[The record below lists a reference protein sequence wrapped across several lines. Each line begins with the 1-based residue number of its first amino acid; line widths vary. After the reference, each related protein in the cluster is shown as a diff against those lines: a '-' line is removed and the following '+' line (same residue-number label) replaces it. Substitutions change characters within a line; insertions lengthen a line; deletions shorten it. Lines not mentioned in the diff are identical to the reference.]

1 MRTDD
6 MINLLVQDLPNEP
19 KAVTDMLLRWWP
31 AAATTAGFGFLAI
44 GGVRPDLFATGL
56 APTLLKMTL
65 GALIAVTAISGAIKL
80 SRPEAQVPGAAKWLI
95 AVAVFIGLIVATDLI
110 NHGVDTWRGRLF
122 GKGALPCLTLVP
134 TLAALPLIASITALR
149 RGATT
154 MPLAAGALAGFASA
168 GLAILGYGLF
178 CNEDS
183 PLFIAT
189 WYSLAAVITG
199 LAGAALGR
207 AMLRW

>member
-6 MINLLVQDLPNEP
+6 MINLLVQDLTNQP
-19 KAVTDMLLRWWP
+19 KGVGQLLLRWWP
-31 AAATTAGFGFLAI
+31 AAAAIAGAGFLAI
-44 GGVRPDLFATGL
+44 AGVRPDLFAAGL
-56 APTLLKMTL
+56 APTLSKLTL
-65 GALIAVTAISGAIKL
+65 GALIALTAIFGAVRL
-80 SRPEAQVPGAAKWLI
+80 SRPEAQVAAASRGLV
-95 AVAVFIGLIVATDLI
+95 AVAVFIGFLVATDLL
-110 NHGVDTWRGRLF
+110 NHGLDGWRGRLF

-134 TLAALPLIASITALR
+134 TVAAAPLIASIMALR

-154 MPLAAGALAGFASA
+154 LPLATGALAGVASA

-189 WYSLAAVITG
+189 WYSLAAVIAG
-199 LAGAALGR
+199 AAGAALGR
-207 AMLRW
+207 ATLRW